1 MMRKTEAAIKAREGG
16 IAPQRRNWTY
26 WRDAKIDKTLRGKP
40 ETANHHDGSGPSGCK
55 NARIE
60 ATAAKAGANATAV
73 LPEDRSCEKRE
84 KPQPHKSLHG
94 CLLAKRIA
102 LRVFV
107 GKPAMAGSE
116 ADGYRLGSGGWFLA
130 EWCAV
135 LLPQ

>member
-1 MMRKTEAAIKAREGG
+1 MVWKTEAAIEAREGG

-26 WRDAKIDKTLRGKP
+26 GRDTKIDKTLRGKP
-40 ETANHHDGSGPSGCK
+40 ETANHHDRSRPSSCK
-55 NARIE
+55 TTRIE
-60 ATAAKAGANATAV
+60 ATAAETGANATAV

-84 KPQPHKSLHG
+84 KAQPHKSLHG

-116 ADGYRLGSGGWFLA
+116 ADG
-130 EWCAV
+130 
-135 LLPQ
+135 